1 MKFLAFN
8 YISSLRALYILPS
21 SIFNILS
28 AISEILGSC
37 VTISTEQFCSF
48 ASFLIRVTISLP
60 VTLSKAEVGSSANI
74 SFGLAD
80 KARAIA
86 TL

>member
-1 MKFLAFN
+1 
-8 YISSLRALYILPS
+8 
-21 SIFNILS
+21 
-28 AISEILGSC
+28 

-48 ASFLIRVTISLP
+48 ASFLKRVTISLP
-60 VTLSKAEVGSSANI
+60 VTLSKAEVGSSANK

-86 TL
+86 TLCF